1 MIDKIILYECR
12 LIIMRNCMILLT
24 IFYEFAYVL
33 LGVCI
38 VLLEVYADIA
48 ERKNSQISNNIMAK
62 VDMSTCKIY

>member
-1 MIDKIILYECR
+1 
-12 LIIMRNCMILLT
+12 MILLT
-24 IFYEFAYVL
+24 IFYEYAYVL

-62 VDMSTCKIY
+62 VDMSTCKIYQN